1 MLKTAFIDPIVK
13 IALHEDIGANDITT
27 HNVVP
32 KPLHIK
38 AAVIAGQKGVL
49 CGVSVAERVFRLVDE
64 NLRYLPAAKDGDI
77 LERGREI
84 AYIEGSAQHILSA
97 ERTALNFISHLSGIA
112 TKTRAFVDKIKGSGA
127 RILDTRK
134 TTPGLRILE
143 KYAVSVGGGKNHRF
157 GLYDQVLIKDN
168 HLLIMR
174 KRSIPDI
181 VADVRKAVLKKTVI
195 GVEVKNLMEFQA
207 ALKSSADYILLDN
220 MQPETVRGAVNLK
233 KRQNSKIE
241 LEVSGGV
248 NIDNV
253 LEYAQTGVER
263 ISIGALTHSVQ
274 AIDISL
280 DIVG

>member
-13 IALHEDIGANDITT
+13 IALHEDIGAGDITT
-27 HNVVP
+27 LNVIP
-32 KPLHIK
+32 RTLHIK
-38 AAVIAGQKGVL
+38 AAIIAGQKGIL
-49 CGVSVAERVFRLVDE
+49 CGVSVAERVFRLADE
-64 NLRYLPAAKDGDI
+64 NLRYLPAAKDGDV

-97 ERTALNFISHLSGIA
+97 ERTALNFISHLSGVA
-112 TKTRAFVDKIKGSGA
+112 TKTRTFVDKIKGTGA

-181 VADVRKAVLKKTVI
+181 VADVRKSVLKKTVI

-248 NIDNV
+248 TIDTV